1 MIKEA
6 LQYLVKI
13 GNPETVMIGDRTY
26 TGIDLRP
33 VYNPNPDSL
42 EIHTLTGIVDY
53 FMAQAE
59 GLTGDFSLTELPFIH
74 IENPATVKLY
84 SWLKRPWMQRHNF
97 LTVQMF
103 GSNTFP
109 FASYLD
115 HEQFVIQLQSK
126 FVQDETTARILSVV
140 GNLADEVVKTVT
152 DDGVTQGVHVKS
164 GIRKGD
170 DTIPN
175 PVSLA
180 PYRTFPEIEQPK
192 SNFVLRLKPGKAEGL
207 PSVALYEAA
216 DGQWR
221 LEAIQGIKKWL
232 AEKLPEVTVIA

>member
-6 LQYLVKI
+6 LQYLVKM
-13 GNPETVMIGDRTY
+13 GNPDTVMIGDRPY
-26 TGIDLRP
+26 TGIDLKP
-33 VYNPNPDSL
+33 VYNPNPNSL
-42 EIHTLTGIVDY
+42 EIHTIVGNVDY
-53 FMAQAE
+53 CKARAE
-59 GLTGDFSLTELPFIH
+59 DLAGDFPLTELPFIH
-74 IENPATVKLY
+74 IENPTTVKLY

-103 GSNTFP
+103 KSNTFP
-109 FASYLD
+109 FGSYLD

-126 FVQDETTARILSVV
+126 FVQNETTAQILRIV

-170 DTIPN
+170 DKIPN

-180 PYRTFPEIEQPK
+180 PYRTFPEIEQPE
-192 SNFVLRLKPGKAEGL
+192 SNFVLRLKSGKTGEL
-207 PSVALYEAA
+207 PSVALYDA
-216 DGQWR
+216 DAGQWQ
-221 LEAIQGIKKWL
+221 LEAIQSIKKWL
-232 AEKLPEVTVIA
+232 AEKLPQVVIIA